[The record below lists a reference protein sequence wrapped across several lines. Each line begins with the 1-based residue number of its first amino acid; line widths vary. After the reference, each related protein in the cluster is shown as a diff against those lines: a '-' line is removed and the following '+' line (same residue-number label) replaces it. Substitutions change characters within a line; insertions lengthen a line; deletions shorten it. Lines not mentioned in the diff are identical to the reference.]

1 MIQNIITT
9 KLTISLI
16 ITTVLV
22 TSGTT
27 IFPANA
33 QQTSSSSSS
42 SPTPPS
48 IILQKNVT
56 EVRVQKT
63 VMSIPAPSANIN
75 NQTIPHQIVIALPL
89 IEDSKI
95 WTGTATFTASKPIE
109 IELLHRYNLSTIPDA
124 KHGQPYNAKWID
136 GSPIALST
144 MTMFSN
150 TPVSVTNTPIS
161 TGSFVFSGSAL
172 IFHKTDGQPFS
183 VTYTVDAVAKTLTER

>member
-1 MIQNIITT
+1 MIQNIIITT

-109 IELLHRYNLSTIPDA
+109 IEVLHRYNLSTIPDA

-161 TGSFVFSGSAL
+161 TGSLVFTGSIL
-172 IFHKTDGQPFS
+172 LFHKTDGVPFT
-183 VTYTVDAVAKTLTER
+183 VTYTIDAAAKSVTG

>member
-1 MIQNIITT
+1 MIHNIITT

-109 IELLHRYNLSTIPDA
+109 IEVLHRYNLSIIPDA

-144 MTMFSN
+144 MTMFTN

-161 TGSFVFSGSAL
+161 TGSFAFSGSAL
-172 IFHKTDGQPFS
+172 IFHKTDGQPFT
-183 VTYTVDAVAKTLTER
+183 VTYTVDAVAKTLTEK

>member
-9 KLTISLI
+9 KFTISLI
-16 ITTVLV
+16 ITTVVV
-22 TSGTT
+22 TIGTT
-27 IFPANA
+27 IFTANA
-33 QQTSSSSSS
+33 QQISSSSS

-48 IILQKNVT
+48 TILQNIT

-89 IEDSKI
+89 IEDGKI

-109 IELLHRYNLSTIPDA
+109 IEVLHRYNLTTIPDA

-144 MTMFSN
+144 MTMFTN

-161 TGSFVFSGSAL
+161 TGSFAFSGSAL
-172 IFHKTDGQPFS
+172 IFHKTDGQPFT
-183 VTYTVDAVAKTLTER
+183 VTYTVDAVAKALTEK

>member
-9 KLTISLI
+9 KFTISLT
-16 ITTVLV
+16 ITTVVV
-22 TSGTT
+22 TIGTT
-27 IFPANA
+27 IFTANA
-33 QQTSSSSSS
+33 QQISSS
-42 SPTPPS
+42 SPTPS

-89 IEDSKI
+89 IEDGKI

-109 IELLHRYNLSTIPDA
+109 IEVLHRYNLTTIPDA

-144 MTMFSN
+144 MTMFTN

-161 TGSFVFSGSAL
+161 TGSFAFSGSAL
-172 IFHKTDGQPFS
+172 IFHKTDGQSFT
-183 VTYTVDAVAKTLTER
+183 VTYTVDAVAKTLTEK

>member
-1 MIQNIITT
+1 MIHNIITT

-33 QQTSSSSSS
+33 QQTSSSSS

-109 IELLHRYNLSTIPDA
+109 IEVLHRYNLSTIPDA

-172 IFHKTDGQPFS
+172 IFHKTDGQPFT
-183 VTYTVDAVAKTLTER
+183 VTYTIDAVANNLTKIK